1 MLCDNGAKGLRG
13 FKYPSALSRKKK
25 KKRKKS
31 MLESKIE
38 WIDDKM
44 EQDGV
49 KRWLGKQLT

>member
-1 MLCDNGAKGLRG
+1 MLYDNGAKDLRG
-13 FKYPSALSRKKK
+13 FKYPSALSRKK
-25 KKRKKS
+25 KKS

-49 KRWLGKQLT
+49 KRWLRKQLT